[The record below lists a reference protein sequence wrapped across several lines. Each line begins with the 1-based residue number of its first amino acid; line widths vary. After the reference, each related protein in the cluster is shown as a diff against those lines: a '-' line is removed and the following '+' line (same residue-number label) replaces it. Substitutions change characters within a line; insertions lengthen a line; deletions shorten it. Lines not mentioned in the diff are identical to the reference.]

1 MHKDTFMLPH
11 PGIEFVCKSP
21 RSRLAQKSPAM
32 SMPSYLHAE
41 LSGEEDPGLTMPKT
55 HMDAPDEKYKI
66 PPGIKTL
73 HQWGEQKFP
82 SGKHQGKTFFQ
93 VFQEDDGYLMQVKN
107 RKAVSTWMRSF
118 QNYIRAMWLQRS
130 RQQRMSKP
138 ESINLTMGYQVK
150 NPSRGV
156 PSSSQ
161 SSQNH
166 DKDSEWEKVSSLKRQ
181 SAEKEP
187 NKHQSTIMHTE
198 ANREKVEKL
207 QTQIAIL
214 QRELAIETQVPEDQ

>member
-1 MHKDTFMLPH
+1 
-11 PGIEFVCKSP
+11 
-21 RSRLAQKSPAM
+21 M
-32 SMPSYLHAE
+32 SMPSYLYAE
-41 LSGEEDPGLTMPKT
+41 LSGEEDPELAMSKT
-55 HMDAPDEKYKI
+55 HMDTPDEKYKI
-66 PPGIKTL
+66 PPGIRTL

-130 RQQRMSKP
+130 RQPQMSKP
-138 ESINLTMGYQVK
+138 ENVNLTMGNQMK
-150 NPSRGV
+150 NQSKGV
-156 PSSSQ
+156 LLPSQ
-161 SSQNH
+161 SSQNQS
-166 DKDSEWEKVSSLKRQ
+166 KDNEWEKVSSLKRQ
-181 SAEKEP
+181 SAEKEQD
-187 NKHQSTIMHTE
+187 KQQTITMHTE
-198 ANREKVEKL
+198 VNREKVEKL